1 MRVALLLF
9 VLAATFP
16 FPTHAWCGEHD
27 ALFERLDTNG
37 DGSVSV
43 SEIEKPDRRLFQR
56 LLRQGD
62 ENGDGALSRAELNL
76 GLTPPEPET
85 NPPFM
90 MNRGAADRTGQA
102 APNAALFFRRIDR
115 NQDGAISR
123 DEAPPFLQQM
133 FRTID
138 LDRNGQLDPREMR
151 AALLRRQQLP
161 QN

>member
-1 MRVALLLF
+1 MRVAFHPF
-9 VLAATFP
+9 VLAATFL
-16 FPTHAWCGEHD
+16 FPTHVWCGEDD

-37 DGSVSV
+37 DGSVSM

-62 ENGDGALSRAELNL
+62 EDGNGALSRAELNL
-76 GLTPPEPET
+76 GLTPPEPQT
-85 NPPFM
+85 DPPFM
-90 MNRGAADRTGQA
+90 MNRGAAGRNVQA
-102 APNAALFFRRIDR
+102 APNAAMIFRRLDR
-115 NQDGAISR
+115 NRDGAISR
-123 DEAPPFLQQM
+123 DEAPPFLQQV

-151 AALLRRQQLP
+151 AAQLRRQQLP